1 MKKTQRYWKGKEM
14 GRMDTIMLLKNQVLL
29 HDLWKAVWTVWMN
42 GQAERKLTKG
52 SKNYGTDA
60 TLYGHNQRAESGEL
74 IRKEKYMLLVQCNA
88 QIEKDEN

>member
-1 MKKTQRYWKGKEM
+1 
-14 GRMDTIMLLKNQVLL
+14 
-29 HDLWKAVWTVWMN
+29 MN